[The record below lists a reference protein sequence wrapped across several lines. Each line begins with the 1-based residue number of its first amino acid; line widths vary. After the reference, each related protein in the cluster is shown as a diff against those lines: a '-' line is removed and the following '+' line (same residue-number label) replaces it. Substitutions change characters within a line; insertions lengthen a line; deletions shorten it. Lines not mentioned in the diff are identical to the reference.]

1 MMIYKVTDMNKIYQN
16 DAGAVNAIVGC
27 NIEIN
32 EGECVC
38 ISGGRASGKTTLLRI
53 LGGLERPTS
62 GEIFIK
68 SNNITSCSDDE
79 LTILR
84 RKEIGYLLQNNS
96 LIPEL
101 NVHENVIIPAILAHK
116 KYDKVYYQNLI
127 CKLNIKDIISSYPR
141 QLTPWQIKCVIFA
154 RALINNPNIILLDE
168 PTDLRQ
174 QIERDIL
181 EFLMNMVLD
190 YQKTLIMVTN
200 DAEIKLFASRIIK
213 LKNGEIIE
221 NKQIPQHQKRLYRSA
236 DL

>member
-1 MMIYKVTDMNKIYQN
+1 MNKIYQY
-16 DAGAVNAIVGC
+16 DYAAVNAIVDC

-62 GEIFIK
+62 GEVFLK
-68 SNNITSCSDDE
+68 SNNLTSCSDDE
-79 LTILR
+79 LTVLR
-84 RKEIGYLLQNNS
+84 RNEIGYLLQNNS

-116 KYDKVYYQNLI
+116 KYDKVYYEDLI
-127 CKLNIKDIISSYPR
+127 NKLNIQKILSCYPR
-141 QLTPWQIKCVIFA
+141 QLTPWQIKCVTFA

-168 PTDLRQ
+168 PSDLRQ

-181 EFLMNMVLD
+181 EILMDMVSL
-190 YQKTLIMVTN
+190 YKKTFIIVTN
-200 DAEIKLFASRIIK
+200 DADIKLYANHIIK
-213 LKNGEIIE
+213 LRNGEIVE
-221 NKQIPQHQKRLYRSA
+221 DRQIIQHQKKIIRLAEYK
-236 DL
+236 